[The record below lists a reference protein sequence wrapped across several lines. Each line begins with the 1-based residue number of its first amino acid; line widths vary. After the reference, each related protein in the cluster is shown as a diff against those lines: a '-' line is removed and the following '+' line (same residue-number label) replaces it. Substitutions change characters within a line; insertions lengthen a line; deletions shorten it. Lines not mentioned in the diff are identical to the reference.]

1 MYSYG
6 NCAGMQTVWRRK
18 EKSDKRISKSLIA
31 KEVKSKK
38 ESNKGSA
45 LEVNKHEK

>member
-31 KEVKSKK
+31 KEVKKQK
-38 ESNKGSA
+38 REQQGKRLRGQQA
-45 LEVNKHEK
+45 

>member
-18 EKSDKRISKSLIA
+18 EKSDKSLIA
-31 KEVKSKK
+31 KEVKKQKK
-38 ESNKGSA
+38 RATREA
-45 LEVNKHEK
+45 P